1 MTWLQRLLSRHR
13 LCNDLPDE
21 MHQHLEERIEELVAS
36 GMSRKEAGHAA
47 LREFGNVTLIEE
59 DSHAVWRWP
68 SIEDFL
74 ADVRYA
80 LRSLR
85 KSPGFGVTAI
95 HTLALGFG
103 ANTAIFTLINAL
115 MLRTLPV
122 RDTTLCMT
130 VVNESRLHCM
140 GFSTR

>member
-1 MTWLQRLLSRHR
+1 VTWLQRLLSRHR
-13 LCNDLPDE
+13 LCNDLSDE
-21 MHQHLEERIEELVAS
+21 MHQHHEERIEELVAS

-85 KSPGFGVTAI
+85 KSPGFGVTVI
-95 HTLALGFG
+95 RTLALGFG

-122 RDTTLCMT
+122 RDTALCMT
-130 VVNESRLHCM
+130 VVNESRLHGM
-140 GFSTR
+140 SFSTR